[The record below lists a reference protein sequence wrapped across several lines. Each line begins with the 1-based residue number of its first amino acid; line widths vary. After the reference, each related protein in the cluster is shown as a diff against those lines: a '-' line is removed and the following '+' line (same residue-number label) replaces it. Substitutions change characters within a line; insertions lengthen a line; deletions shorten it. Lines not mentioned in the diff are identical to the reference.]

1 MPAEETAAPQ
11 QAAHRAA
18 FLLGETTV
26 KNIALICMAM
36 ISLLPTLASADS
48 RPELTI
54 MTHDSFSA
62 SKDVLAEFE
71 AQHGVRLRILQS
83 GDSGVALNQAILAK
97 NSPLADIFYGV
108 DNTFLSRAL
117 EAGIF
122 IPYEPAGLE
131 DIPASLRLDP
141 DSALV
146 PVDFGDVCL
155 NYDINWFASR
165 SMTPPASLE
174 DLLRKEYAG
183 LTVVQNPATSSPG
196 LAFLLATIGHFGT
209 EGAWDFWRGLKQNGV
224 LITGGW
230 KDAYWGHFTA
240 ASKGN
245 RPIVVSYATSPAA
258 EVHFGQN
265 LQSAPTAAVLTRGS
279 AFRQI
284 EFAGILKGTPR
295 EELARA
301 FMDFVV
307 STRFQEDIPLQM
319 FVFPANAR
327 AVLPE
332 VFRQHARQAEA
343 PAQVLPAVIDAQ
355 RDTWIST
362 WTAIMLN

>member
-26 KNIALICMAM
+26 KNPALICMAM
-36 ISLLPTLASADS
+36 ICLLPTLASADS

-265 LQSAPTAAVLTRGS
+265 LQSVPTAAVLTRGS

-343 PAQVLPAVIDAQ
+343 PAQVLPAAIDAQ